1 MLNQPGGT
9 YWNVFD
15 EKGKGEFSITLA
27 GWENAGEVRRLVYD
41 AAGVVLRA
49 DSLEELAAAMSVPA
63 SSLKATVSRYNELA
77 AQGLDLD
84 FKAFTEK
91 TFPKPKPIDAPPFYA
106 AQFFPITRKSMGGV
120 DVDGECRVLTPLRQ
134 ADSGPLRCWRGDR
147 LRRYQRKSCAGRHV
161 PGSGDLY
168 GAHRGTQ
175 HRAARRATTGL
186 RTWHGSGE

>member
-1 MLNQPGGT
+1 M
-9 YWNVFD
+9 FD
-15 EKGKGEFSITLA
+15 EKAKGEFSITLA

-49 DSLEELAAAMSVPA
+49 DLLEELAAAMSVPA
-63 SSLKATVSRYNELA
+63 SSLKATVFRYNELA

-106 AQFFPITRKSMGGV
+106 VQFFPITRKSMGGV
-120 DVDGECRVLTPLRQ
+120 DVDGECRVLNR
-134 ADSGPLRCWRGDR
+134 SGKPIPGLSAVGEVTGFGGINGKAA
-147 LRRYQRKSCAGRHV
+147 LEGTFL
-161 PGSGDLY
+161 GSGDLH

-175 HRAARRATTGL
+175 HRAAHRATTGL